1 MSFIHLPNL
10 LFITVAALV
19 LFLVVFFGVGMP
31 FVCNF
36 AGFIPPA
43 VLSISALE
51 GGGSLSDR
59 TFHKTQWMTYW
70 VVFAIF
76 VTLETFIS
84 VIIYFVPYYY
94 AFKVRLY
101 VYQFFYFL
109 FYFPLSR
116 WQFLSGVWLQ
126 AGEGLHLFTNTWL
139 LTCLSSSPE
148 ALRIAV
154 KTRSYLSI

>member
-1 MSFIHLPNL
+1 MSLIHLPNL

-19 LFLVVFFGVGMP
+19 LFIVVFFGVGMP

-94 AFKVRLY
+94 AFKVRLN
-101 VYQFFYFL
+101 VYQIIFIY
-109 FYFPLSR
+109 Y
-116 WQFLSGVWLQ
+116 
-126 AGEGLHLFTNTWL
+126 
-139 LTCLSSSPE
+139 LTFRCPGGN
-148 ALRIAV
+148 
-154 KTRSYLSI
+154 SYLVYGSKLERGCIYSRTPGC